1 MKFIQLIYTDKI
13 DKLIIECYLIPYQFF
28 NNILKRV
35 IKTVNTGDMMF
46 NFQNNELSYF
56 KVTKNRITSINITIS
71 FLKNISYI
79 FDFNKE
85 DINITLNF
93 RKIK

>member
-1 MKFIQLIYTDKI
+1 
-13 DKLIIECYLIPYQFF
+13 
-28 NNILKRV
+28 
-35 IKTVNTGDMMF
+35 MF
-46 NFQNNELSYF
+46 NFQNNEKSYF
-56 KVTKNRITSINITIS
+56 KVTKNHITSINITIS
-71 FLKNISYI
+71 FLKNRSYI